1 MAIPD
6 TITTM
11 AVTGNITRAEP
22 IFLSARQP
30 ILFVLMAVLSAG
42 LMLMSWPRSKAALN
56 YLPVQSTLERYY
68 LTGELP
74 SDPLDQLQ
82 QRTRQSIAIHN
93 HQRYWNGLGLLY
105 YLQGLDG
112 SMPLYQQREGFEQV
126 INAAEQSLR
135 LAPVQ
140 PRAWLRRGHAQSWLS
155 FRDNGISE
163 AFKMSIYTGRVEPAL
178 LISRLQLGYSRL
190 GQLDEEARGLLR
202 NQTLLAWQ
210 LRQKDVSLAMKR
222 GELDFRRVSSLLIS
236 TDSSVLQEMEQAIA
250 PRVR

>member
-1 MAIPD
+1 
-6 TITTM
+6 M
-11 AVTGNITRAEP
+11 AVTGNTTRAEA
-22 IFLSARQP
+22 IFFSARQS
-30 ILFVLMAVLSAG
+30 ILFVLAAVLASG
-42 LMLMSWPRSKAALN
+42 LMLMSWPRLKAALN
-56 YLPVQSTLERYY
+56 YLPVQSMLERYY

-74 SDPLDQLQ
+74 SDPLEQLQ

-93 HQRYWNGLGLLY
+93 HQRYWDGLGLLY

-112 SMPLYQQREGFEQV
+112 SMPLYQQREAFEQV

-140 PRAWLRRGHAQSWLS
+140 PRAWLRRAHAQSWLS

-163 AFKMSIYTGRVEPAL
+163 AFKMSVYTGRVEPAL

-190 GQLDEEARGLLR
+190 GQLDDEARGLLR
-202 NQTLLAWQ
+202 DQTLLAWQ
-210 LRQKDVSLAMKR
+210 LRQKDVSLAMKS
-222 GELDFRRVSSLLIS
+222 GALDFRRVSSLLIS
-236 TDSSVLQEMEQAIA
+236 TDSDILQEMEQAIG